1 MKTSENINEIA
12 KAMSLAQKEMKP
24 ALLDAT
30 NPFFKSK
37 YSNMLSVW
45 ETVREPLTN
54 HSLTVWQDVQTLEK
68 SVSVTTRVVHSSG
81 QWVEFG
87 PFCIPFS
94 KLDAHSI
101 GSATTYAKRYSFCA
115 ALGIVSDEPDDDANN
130 ASTGEKIKDKQSKT
144 VTRPI
149 EIKNDINHPDVQTF
163 LSKVTN
169 KEDFI
174 KYMYATM
181 KSYNWENEVQAI
193 KEFSN
198 NIEITKQ
205 AFEDWVKNKT

>member
-12 KAMSLAQKEMKP
+12 KAMSLAQQQMKP
-24 ALLDAT
+24 AVKDSV
-30 NPFFKSK
+30 NPHFKSK
-37 YSNMLSVW
+37 YSDISAVW
-45 ETVREPLTN
+45 EAIRDPITTNGLTI
-54 HSLTVWQDVQTLEK
+54 WQDVITQEK
-68 SVSVTTRVVHSSG
+68 SVSVTTRIVHLSG

-87 PFCIPFS
+87 PLTIPLS
-94 KLDAHSI
+94 KFDAHGV
-101 GSATTYAKRYSFCA
+101 GSSTSYAKRYALCA
-115 ALGIVSDEPDDDANN
+115 AIGVVSGDEDDDANQ
-130 ASTGEKIKDKQSKT
+130 AVSTPKERQSKT

-149 EIKNDINHPDVQTF
+149 EIKNDINHPEVQTF

-193 KEFSN
+193 REFSN